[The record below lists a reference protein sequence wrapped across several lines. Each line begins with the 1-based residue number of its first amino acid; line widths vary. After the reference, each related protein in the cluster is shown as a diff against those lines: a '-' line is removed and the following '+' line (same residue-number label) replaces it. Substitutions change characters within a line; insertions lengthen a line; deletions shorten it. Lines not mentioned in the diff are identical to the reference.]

1 MSEFTPS
8 LPLTARLG
16 IGYHTL
22 DPGKPAEAR
31 RIFINNAT
39 NGVPEK
45 HGRVWTHRLDL
56 AYPLIGGSPPP
67 LSVYGGP
74 RYARFTAN
82 FKYVGGNE
90 DFDVRA
96 RQWGWGLGLDG
107 RSHPGC

>member
-1 MSEFTPS
+1 MAAGRRAHAFAALAIAGALVPVATAIEWYGSLLADYTGGPGFEASFAVSEFTPS

-45 HGRVWTHRLDL
+45 HGRVWV
-56 AYPLIGGSPPP
+56 S
-67 LSVYGGP
+67 
-74 RYARFTAN
+74 TA
-82 FKYVGGNE
+82 
-90 DFDVRA
+90 A
-96 RQWGWGLGLDG
+96 CPWGAAQRW
-107 RSHPGC
+107 S